1 MISEKRRKELEASGK
16 IKPGK
21 VRVLKKGKKIEPPRK
36 NEMAEIAKKM
46 DATLESVQKQNL
58 QIFGKL
64 SESLDAIQ
72 NKKADIPRDK
82 DLTEIVKNLPGIIK
96 EINDTANKRYAL
108 LFKDLIQI
116 VKTENKPV
124 VMEKQEKPPK
134 KHWQITETP
143 NKDGKKTYDLR
154 EI

>member
-1 MISEKRRKELEASGK
+1 
-16 IKPGK
+16 
-21 VRVLKKGKKIEPPRK
+21 
-36 NEMAEIAKKM
+36 MAEIAKKM